1 MLYLNP
7 PFPMINGVSLFP
19 DHADPNLFYYLPMAP
34 HFTRVK
40 DPGSGKQIPQFQLI
54 KYRGDTG
61 AGGFLNF
68 DVNVGIEA
76 ALRDEVASECKSMLS
91 LKKTPVLNP
100 VLLLDGTVKMMLFG
114 KESGDKPPEPGD
126 TRPQFVLKISQHAKP
141 SLYADNQAAFSVQLD
156 PEGVTV
162 LEKAMEGEMSPIGI
176 VYSLDYLALRPA
188 YNVQINVNWE
198 RVQKHMEERFS
209 VNTPFFGSQIDKIVD
224 ELIEKRLIEIQV
236 DTFVPEG
243 DDSASIIGRRDQA
256 VNEIRDMITDAFF
269 TPSLDPWQEKKDG
282 WDKAAD
288 FHARLTRMGAS
299 GPGSDPLF
307 SYKKVDYKRIDK
319 KSLNVRINERTTVKR
334 SIYPQGHLS
343 GLFRALQREGLDL
356 KRFIL
361 EVDTNHPF
369 FKKRALKVIS
379 RADYTADSI
388 ASLNVSV
395 EYGKDKKN
403 LILDAQKPDGQAE
416 WLSNLENGAMKR
428 EITANYKVTFRNV
441 DRLDRPV
448 TLESKP
454 EIVTGDALEI
464 SPREL
469 YSILPIKVMVLKSTF
484 PWDQVTNV
492 EVQLRYADAA
502 NKIHAAETVFLD
514 KDNKERT
521 WILFILDP
529 AKIQYQYK
537 LTYHVAQGRDIEL
550 AWADTDREQIPIP
563 NPFFKQHTVSI
574 AVASAVWDDTDR
586 VFVDVQYEDQENGIS
601 ESKPF
606 KFQSGDADQSFS
618 VNLVD
623 PKRTVVTY
631 SVVFFLKDGRTIEI
645 PESATRRSFITISR
659 NMKGHRIVA
668 VKPKPVDFGQ
678 RKVKEMK
685 VDLGYKSGDEDWT
698 DQFTFESKDA
708 LDYFEFN
715 YTDPAKTRYKHK
727 ETYFFINGLSRET
740 DWTESD
746 ASELILSVG

>member
-1 MLYLNP
+1 
-7 PFPMINGVSLFP
+7 
-19 DHADPNLFYYLPMAP
+19 
-34 HFTRVK
+34 
-40 DPGSGKQIPQFQLI
+40 
-54 KYRGDTG
+54 
-61 AGGFLNF
+61 
-68 DVNVGIEA
+68 
-76 ALRDEVASECKSMLS
+76 VASECKSMLS

-100 VLLLDGTVKMMLFG
+100 VLLLDGIVKMMLFG

-369 FKKRALKVIS
+369 FKKRALKVVS

-416 WLSNLENGAMKR
+416 WLSILENGAMKR
-428 EITANYKVTFRNV
+428 EVTANYKVTFRNV

-454 EIVTGDALEI
+454 EVVTGDALEI

-484 PWDQVTNV
+484 PWDQITNV

-715 YTDPAKTRYKHK
+715 YTDPSKTRYKHK
-727 ETYFFINGLSRET
+727 ETYFFTNGLSRET